1 MKASLISSPVLPA
14 RRFSIHPPCRIRS
27 LGRVNMEVS
36 ASRKA
41 DDRYY
46 DDRYY
51 DGRLVDKNI
60 IVLRM
65 RIKEMKMM
73 ETSHEPPSDWME
85 WEKKYY
91 EHYYEDVCEAV
102 GLLQSYLM
110 NTRPS
115 LALGMAALVAL
126 SVLISTFVVMLN
138 VIEIAKG
145 VFSFVS
151 FS

>member
-14 RRFSIHPPCRIRS
+14 RRFSIHPPRRIRS

-41 DDRYY
+41 